1 MNLTYLNDST
11 ENSGYFLPAGLGFGG
26 KRQLHKCNEHSGG
39 YSGLRSLFL
48 VVRAPTEAKR

>member
-11 ENSGYFLPAGLGFGG
+11 ENSGYFLPAGLRFGG

-39 YSGLRSLFL
+39 YSGSRSLFL